1 MPTLPPSVEGIKVE
15 RALRT
20 AFERMGGVIF
30 NGQTVVSYAKEEN
43 VVATVTTDKY
53 VTLAAE
59 EFVLSTG
66 SFIGGGLESD
76 RNSIVEPV
84 FGVDVAAPQGE
95 FTTRDIFEP
104 QPFMSAGV
112 VTDNSFKALC
122 GGTPIDNLYACGAI
136 LSGVAMV
143 TALEVAENILNK

>member
-1 MPTLPPSVEGIKVE
+1 
-15 RALRT
+15 
-20 AFERMGGVIF
+20 MGGVIF

-95 FTTRDIFEP
+95 FTTRDIFES

-112 VTDNSFKALC
+112 VTDGDFNVEVAAQVV
-122 GGTPIDNLYACGAI
+122 DNLYACGAI
-136 LSGVAMV
+136 LSGFNAVKEGCGAGVSIV
-143 TALEVAENILNK
+143 TALVVADNILNR